1 MYTYLRAETD
11 IAQNLIVDFFSSF
24 VGGPFRRKN
33 FKRKKIWGYGV
44 KFWKKKQALYV
55 EFNEEVEAATN
66 SYYAKG
72 DFLQYAYS
80 VLVAKSHNK
89 IRSRCLVHEFF
100 FHRYF
105 LTILNMVTEQLY

>member
-1 MYTYLRAETD
+1 M
-11 IAQNLIVDFFSSF
+11 
-24 VGGPFRRKN
+24 
-33 FKRKKIWGYGV
+33 
-44 KFWKKKQALYV
+44 
-55 EFNEEVEAATN
+55 EAATN